1 MLDIGS
7 RVENDMGEVKA
18 LTAQKLA
25 EIDFKIADLQRMRT
39 ALAQQAEC
47 CPGHGSV
54 ANCPILASLASAEGA
69 VPVRER
75 WERPG

>member
-1 MLDIGS
+1 
-7 RVENDMGEVKA
+7 MGEVKA
-18 LTAQKLA
+18 LTEQKLA

-54 ANCPILASLASAEGA
+54 ANCPILASLTDTEGA
-69 VPVRER
+69 MPVREER
-75 WERPG
+75 WGRRVSQPPRNVAQS